1 MRKISL
7 YLILLITA
15 LGAGIFISFIA
26 LRSINRPAIRPSSLP
41 GFESDPN
48 VPTSSP
54 SEQRSRGSSIS
65 QPRQGGGEIGTTQTP
80 TKTPG
85 PNTII
90 YDVPFTP
97 QAPFSEWSNPKL
109 SNGCEEASALMAMSW
124 VRGTTFTQEEAR
136 REIIAVSDYELANH
150 GVYLDTSSQDTFDWI
165 FKEYYGYN
173 KVELFYDI
181 SVEDIKKE
189 LRGGNLVIVPV
200 NGQELH
206 NPYYTQPGPLRH
218 KVVIIGYDPDN
229 KEFITNDP
237 GTRLGKQYRYPEQVL
252 FNAIHDYLT
261 GNDLPLPP
269 KRTAMIVVKK

>member
-1 MRKISL
+1 M
-7 YLILLITA
+7 
-15 LGAGIFISFIA
+15 
-26 LRSINRPAIRPSSLP
+26 
-41 GFESDPN
+41 
-48 VPTSSP
+48 
-54 SEQRSRGSSIS
+54 
-65 QPRQGGGEIGTTQTP
+65 
-80 TKTPG
+80 
-85 PNTII
+85 
-90 YDVPFTP
+90 PFTP
-97 QAPFSEWSNPKL
+97 QAPFGEWSNPKL
-109 SNGCEEASALMAMSW
+109 SNGCEEASAFMAMSW
-124 VRGTTFTQEEAR
+124 VRGKTFTQEEAR

-150 GVYLDTSSQDTFDWI
+150 DVFLDTSAQDTVDWI
-165 FKEYYGYN
+165 FKGYYGYD

-181 SVEDIKKE
+181 SIEDIKNQLKK
-189 LRGGNLVIVPV
+189 GNLIITPM

-237 GTRLGKQYRYPEQVL
+237 GTRLGKRYRYPEQVL